1 MLRTSIKTQTVS
13 FFLQTA
19 ASFFS
24 SADGLRRARRRERRK
39 RRSSGILV
47 LVYVERLRLTEN
59 SSASD
64 APAVP
69 ASEALFDPAGER
81 GVDTRSE
88 AGGPALRPG
97 QRLGTHLILA
107 PIAVG
112 GMGEVY
118 RARDTKLG
126 RNVAIKVLP
135 KAFATGDH
143 YARFKR
149 EAQVLARLSH
159 PGIAAIYG
167 EEEGALVMELVDGI
181 TLAEKIQRGPV
192 ALPEA
197 LDIARQIADA
207 LEYGHSR
214 GIVHRDLKPSN
225 IMLTPGGGVKL
236 LDFGLARVVNHQD
249 ETLED
254 PMQLPTLSLTMTR
267 AGVLL
272 GTSAYMSPE
281 QARGKVV
288 DKRADIWAFGV
299 VLYEMLTGSKLFA
312 GETISD
318 SLASILTHDPDLDRV
333 PVATRKLLQ
342 RCLCKDSTRRLR
354 DIGDVHLL
362 LEDIE
367 AGTSAVAKHSPRL
380 FLTILAIL
388 AVNGI
393 VIALLSVIGW
403 SR

>member
-1 MLRTSIKTQTVS
+1 
-13 FFLQTA
+13 
-19 ASFFS
+19 
-24 SADGLRRARRRERRK
+24 
-39 RRSSGILV
+39 V
-47 LVYVERLRLTEN
+47 L
-59 SSASD
+59 
-64 APAVP
+64 
-69 ASEALFDPAGER
+69 ASEALFEPARER
-81 GVDTRSE
+81 GFDTRRE
-88 AGGPALRPG
+88 AGGLALRPG

-112 GMGEVY
+112 GMGEIY

-135 KAFATGDH
+135 KASATGDH

-167 EEEGALVMELVDGI
+167 QEEGALVMELVEGV

-207 LEYGHSR
+207 LEYVHSR

-225 IMLTPGGGVKL
+225 IMLTPGGSVKL
-236 LDFGLARVVNHQD
+236 LDFGLARVVNRQH
-249 ETLED
+249 ETFED

-267 AGVLL
+267 AGMLL

-281 QARGKVV
+281 QARGQEV

-312 GETISD
+312 GETVSD
-318 SLASILTHDPDLDRV
+318 SLASILTHDPVLDRV
-333 PVATRKLLQ
+333 PAATRKLLQ
-342 RCLCKDSTRRLR
+342 RCLCKDLKRRLR

-367 AGTSAVAKHSPRL
+367 ARTSAVPKHPSLL
-380 FLTILAIL
+380 FLTALAIL